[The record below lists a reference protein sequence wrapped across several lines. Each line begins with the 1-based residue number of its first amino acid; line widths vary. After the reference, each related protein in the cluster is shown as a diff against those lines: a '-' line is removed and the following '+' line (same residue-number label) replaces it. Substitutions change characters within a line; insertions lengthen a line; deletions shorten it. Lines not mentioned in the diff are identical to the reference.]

1 MMEKPLSVV
10 PDLQLERLKQML
22 TSQCREKM
30 VFSFIYFSWIL
41 FNTYGFY
48 VMWHTPDQDS

>member
-10 PDLQLERLKQML
+10 PDLQLERLKHML